1 MKVVRVLFR
10 SLRDSIKSV
19 FRNFSLS
26 LASIS
31 CITITLVVV
40 AISIILSYN
49 VNNFTKLVEKDVTIV
64 AFIDNTVDK
73 DKISDIEIL
82 TIDNIEKKNVKF
94 IDKMT
99 ISEEMMATSDVF
111 KDIMQSWTEEN
122 TPVQNTYQ
130 IKVTDIN
137 LISKTADEIKDI
149 EGITSVKYGEGM
161 VEQLVSVFD
170 LVRKGC
176 IGIVIA
182 LIVVIF
188 GIINSSI

>member
-73 DKISDIEIL
+73 DKISDIESQIL

-182 LIVVIF
+182 LIVF
-188 GIINSSI
+188 TLQR